1 MAKTRG
7 GGVFKG
13 DLIVVVDHDS
23 ASAAEVFAKV
33 IQLEKR
39 GKIVGDKTRGAVMTS
54 RFFPL
59 ESGIGNILPFGA
71 SVTVG
76 DLIMTDGKSLEK
88 IGVTPD
94 EIVLPSGKDLATA
107 KDPVLA
113 QAAKMAGVNI
123 TPEEAGK
130 FFPYIWP
137 K

>member
-1 MAKTRG
+1 M
-7 GGVFKG
+7 
-13 DLIVVVDHDS
+13 
-23 ASAAEVFAKV
+23 
-33 IQLEKR
+33 
-39 GKIVGDKTRGAVMTS
+39 S

-94 EIVLPSGKDLATA
+94 EIMLPSGRDLATT

-113 QAAKMAGVNI
+113 KAAKLAGVNI

-130 FFPYIWP
+130 YFPFEWP